1 MNQEY
6 IAQLIT
12 ETVNERAAEACSSLW
27 GVNIDEACD
36 RVNAEGS
43 EEQKLF
49 KMIRSDLIRNFDVE
63 AFVERLKENRET
75 KA

>member
-1 MNQEY
+1 MNVDEA
-6 IAQLIT
+6 AQLIT

-63 AFVERLKENRET
+63 AFVERLKENREA